1 MKKATPGLPLFLFNY
16 SDRKLHGIYEAV
28 SSGGMNIS
36 PNAWITS
43 SDGAETTPYP
53 AQVRITNE
61 YGIPCVVMQR
71 RMSFGWFS
79 GFGILRMVR
88 IKKSL

>member
-1 MKKATPGLPLFLFNY
+1 MKKATPGLTLFLFNY

-43 SDGAETTPYP
+43 GEGAETTPYP

-61 YGIPCVVMQR
+61 YGIPCLVMQR
-71 RMSFGWFS
+71 RMLFGWFS
-79 GFGILRMVR
+79 GLGILGIVR
-88 IKKSL
+88 IEKRL